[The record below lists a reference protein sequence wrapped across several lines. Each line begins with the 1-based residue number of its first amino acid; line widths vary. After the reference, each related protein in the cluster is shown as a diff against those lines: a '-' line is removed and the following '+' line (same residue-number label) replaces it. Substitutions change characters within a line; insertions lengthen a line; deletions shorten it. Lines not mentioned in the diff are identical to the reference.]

1 MFSKILD
8 YLNNLNVRQVLT
20 LAGVAALLMFIVIYV
35 FLTNFV
41 EKEEAEVKQIIPE
54 RPRVTT
60 VIVAKSDI
68 SPHTTIVE
76 NMVQLKEI
84 PSDTV
89 PNGAITSVSQV
100 VDRPARITILAGDVI
115 TRRKLYDDSQ
125 QAGFIG
131 SIPPD
136 CRAISINVNNV
147 TGVAG
152 FAKPGD
158 YVDLLLVEG
167 NDGSATTSII
177 LQNVLLLSINK
188 TMNRNDIETE
198 GDEEKARAAI
208 DNPSIATLALRPQE
222 ALRLVSSAK
231 LGDIYL
237 MLRPSKP
244 IENYV
249 DASDF
254 TLNSSKKPKEEKPA
268 PAPAPT
274 PAPVEQPKVET
285 PPVEQE
291 RKIEIIYGDESTEQP
306 IKNDTDRKPADEKVI
321 NQ

>member
-1 MFSKILD
+1 
-8 YLNNLNVRQVLT
+8 
-20 LAGVAALLMFIVIYV
+20 A
-35 FLTNFV
+35 
-41 EKEEAEVKQIIPE
+41 
-54 RPRVTT
+54 
-60 VIVAKSDI
+60 
-68 SPHTTIVE
+68 
-76 NMVQLKEI
+76 
-84 PSDTV
+84 
-89 PNGAITSVSQV
+89 
-100 VDRPARITILAGDVI
+100 
-115 TRRKLYDDSQ
+115 
-125 QAGFIG
+125 
-131 SIPPD
+131 
-136 CRAISINVNNV
+136 
-147 TGVAG
+147 
-152 FAKPGD
+152 
-158 YVDLLLVEG
+158 
-167 NDGSATTSII
+167 
-177 LQNVLLLSINK
+177 
-188 TMNRNDIETE
+188 
-198 GDEEKARAAI
+198 
-208 DNPSIATLALRPQE
+208 
-222 ALRLVSSAK
+222 AK